1 MFYLKFSDYR
11 KEPETYKFEFY
22 KEYGFF
28 LKEGICQDY
37 EFQDQLSKLLYFETS
52 KTMNGEISSFD
63 EYLSR
68 CKPEQQEIYYLC
80 APTRETAL
88 ESPYLE
94 AFEKSDKEV
103 IFVYSTIDEFV
114 MSNLGKYQ
122 DRVIVSV
129 EKGDL
134 DVLEEDA
141 KDSNRNEKN
150 SGTKDIAEPYKL
162 SVEESTDFCTWFETT
177 LKDKVKKAKVT
188 NRLGNSPA
196 IITDHESAAL
206 RMMMKVIDSSQQGA
220 HGSESI
226 PKQIV
231 EINPSHPIIY
241 GLNDIRKVEP
251 KLAEVCAA
259 QVYDNCLVAAGL
271 MDDSRLMLPRLN
283 ELLLCVVK
291 GATSSIEQVNATDS
305 TAKSDS

>member
-1 MFYLKFSDYR
+1 
-11 KEPETYKFEFY
+11 
-22 KEYGFF
+22 
-28 LKEGICQDY
+28 
-37 EFQDQLSKLLYFETS
+37 
-52 KTMNGEISSFD
+52 MNGELSSFD

-80 APTRETAL
+80 TPSRDTAL

-94 AFEKSDKEV
+94 AFEKNDKEV

-134 DVLEEDA
+134 DVLEDDN
-141 KDSNRNEKN
+141 KDRANEKEDN
-150 SGTKDIAEPYKL
+150 TEKKTEAESYKL
-162 SVEESTDFCTWFETT
+162 SGEEATEFCTWFQTT

-206 RMMMKVIDSSQQGA
+206 RTMMRMIETSQQGA
-220 HGSESI
+220 YGAESI
-226 PKQIV
+226 PKQVV
-231 EINPSHPIIY
+231 EINPAHPIIY
-241 GLNDIRKVEP
+241 GLNEIRKKEP

-271 MDDSRLMLPRLN
+271 MDDGRLMLPRLN

-291 GATSSIEQVNATDS
+291 GATSSLDTVDTS
-305 TAKSDS
+305 AKSDS